1 MTEAAMENTGVVEV
15 NMTSNDA
22 AARKLRINQQN
33 YLIACGLSVTQDAV
47 QRLSDFGVEI
57 KSIAISDNIAYLQ
70 TSPAR
75 FVPGVSVA
83 ASVIR
88 SEGVRVRAILLG
100 AVLEWSE
107 PA

>member
-1 MTEAAMENTGVVEV
+1 
-15 NMTSNDA
+15 MTSVQLAAPENVEMTASDE

-33 YLIACGLSVTQDAV
+33 YLIACGLSATQDAV
-47 QRLSDFGVEI
+47 QRLSDCGVEVRA
-57 KSIAISDNIAYLQ
+57 IAIADNIAYLQ

-88 SEGVRVRAILLG
+88 KEGVRVRAILLG